1 MPQAYSLLLAGFNF
15 KNMSTNSKYT
25 ADIFETLGKG
35 KFICSNSVDDH
46 TRKLYNVIDEQ
57 FEELYNYFIAI
68 NFVLER
74 GDEFFYFSRN
84 EVKATLESKIEQA
97 YRWVDVVDF
106 CMAFNNGFAPGF
118 RFSPSDI
125 LVQAKM
131 DAGLKDKL
139 EIMKRL
145 TGDGSYQE
153 RITNLLD
160 KQLVAPGF
168 VELENELMQ
177 QYKVMASFNYIK
189 QLIVTIQIQEE
200 PVHAISK

>member
-1 MPQAYSLLLAGFNF
+1 MN
-15 KNMSTNSKYT
+15 KYT
-25 ADIFETLGKG
+25 ADIFETLSKG
-35 KFICSNSVDDH
+35 KFICSNSVDDN

-57 FEELYNYFIAI
+57 FDELYNYFFAI

-74 GDEFFYFSRN
+74 GDEYFYFARN

-106 CMAFNNGFAPGF
+106 FMAFNNSFAPGF

-125 LVQAKM
+125 GVQVKM
-131 DAGLKDKL
+131 DASLKDKL

-153 RITNLLD
+153 RITNLVE

-168 VELENELMQ
+168 VELENEIMQ
-177 QYKVMASFNYIK
+177 QYKVVAAFSYIK

-200 PVHAISK
+200 TGYEISE